1 MRVCYTGGGTLGHVL
16 PALSVH
22 AVLKAKPGYECLFL
36 GSRRRNER
44 SAVESACVPYAGIF
58 SGKLRRYFTFKTL
71 FSGFGVLFGF
81 LQSLLILSRYRPD
94 VLFSKGGYVSVPPVL
109 AAHLLRIPVV
119 IHESDATAGLANRIS
134 SRYASRICVPFEGA
148 GTEFPQEK
156 VVVTGNPIRPS
167 LSAPSGRDFKREKGI
182 AGPLILVLGG
192 SQGAKEVNSLIWNQL
207 DALCR
212 QAVVWHQCGSRDW
225 KGIRHQGYHQCR
237 FITDD
242 MAALYEAADLVVS
255 RSGAGALSELCHY
268 GKPSILVPLKSGSRG
283 DQVVNARRMERAG
296 ASLVWTEGQDL
307 AAMVE
312 GLFSNPGYLETM
324 ARRAKSL
331 DRSDAAE
338 RVAEVIEQVGGAS
351 K

>member
-36 GSRRRNER
+36 GSRRKNER

-167 LSAPSGRDFKREKGI
+167 LSAPSGRDFTND
-182 AGPLILVLGG
+182 
-192 SQGAKEVNSLIWNQL
+192 SGAP
-207 DALCR
+207 D
-212 QAVVWHQCGSRDW
+212 
-225 KGIRHQGYHQCR
+225 
-237 FITDD
+237 
-242 MAALYEAADLVVS
+242 S
-255 RSGAGALSELCHY
+255 RSSAAYREEKSPNR
-268 GKPSILVPLKSGSRG
+268 PSRSSWNHFRSPGLGVRSFAQRSTRASAFRIPLGQSRSTRNRLPS
-283 DQVVNARRMERAG
+283 VSAG
-296 ASLVWTEGQDL
+296 AS
-307 AAMVE
+307 
-312 GLFSNPGYLETM
+312 
-324 ARRAKSL
+324 
-331 DRSDAAE
+331 
-338 RVAEVIEQVGGAS
+338 
-351 K
+351 